1 MVLKSNALI
10 IIFFLRYDAKPKIRN
25 ASKRQ
30 RELLKIEGKIA
41 VLQLKKAKLEEEER
55 VSSAEQESVLES
67 DSELADHDGSLV
79 LPMLT
84 RAIRRRIIIMRST
97 RDLRSMK
104 APIQIALIVNL
115 THLAILRS
123 GLFATRDNLLIFCK

>member
-1 MVLKSNALI
+1 MVLKSNALL

-123 GLFATRDNLLIFCK
+123 GLFATREA

>member
-1 MVLKSNALI
+1 MVLKSNALLI
-10 IIFFLRYDAKPKIRN
+10 IVFLRYDAKPKIRN

-55 VSSAEQESVLES
+55 VASAEQESVLES
-67 DSELADHDGSLV
+67 DSELADHDASLV

-84 RAIRRRIIIMRST
+84 RAIRRSIIIMRS
-97 RDLRSMK
+97 
-104 APIQIALIVNL
+104 QEYEG
-115 THLAILRS
+115 THTDSANS
-123 GLFATRDNLLIFCK
+123 